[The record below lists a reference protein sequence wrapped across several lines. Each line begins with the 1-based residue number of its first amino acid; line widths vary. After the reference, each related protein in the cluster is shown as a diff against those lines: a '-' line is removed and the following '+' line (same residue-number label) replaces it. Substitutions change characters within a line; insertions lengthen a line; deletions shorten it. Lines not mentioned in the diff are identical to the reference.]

1 MMTTIPRLL
10 LAATFLASA
19 DAFGY
24 IIPPETTTT
33 AAPPVEEALE
43 AEDVF
48 FEMIAPTATWLGSY
62 SYSYAESYSYLYA
75 ESYSYSYALSYYEV
89 VREQDLPTD
98 LPTAGP
104 TADPSAGPC
113 LLYTSPSPRD

>member
-1 MMTTIPRLL
+1 MMATIPRLL

-48 FEMIAPTATWLGSY
+48 FDEMHGHEPHSPTHGSPAHGGGHNPLRPPRPVDPKDCVIELPKPRVNLKDVLQDTHTPSVIRRRRAPRTA
-62 SYSYAESYSYLYA
+62 
-75 ESYSYSYALSYYEV
+75 
-89 VREQDLPTD
+89 RR
-98 LPTAGP
+98 
-104 TADPSAGPC
+104 SA
-113 LLYTSPSPRD
+113 